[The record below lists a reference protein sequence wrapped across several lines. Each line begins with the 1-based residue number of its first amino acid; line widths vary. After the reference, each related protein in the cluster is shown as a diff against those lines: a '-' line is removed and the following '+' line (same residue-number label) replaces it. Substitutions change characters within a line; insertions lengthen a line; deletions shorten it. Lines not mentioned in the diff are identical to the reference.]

1 MKITDWPASERPR
14 EKLLARGPEALS
26 DAELLAILLRTG
38 MAGKTVLDVARQ
50 LLLEAGSLGRLLSR
64 PVTELVSSPGLGPAK
79 ACELAVVAELARRL
93 LAEKLPVA
101 DALTSPQAVHDYLRL
116 AYGMRVQEV
125 VLLLCLDARN
135 HLLAVEEVAHG
146 TLTEA
151 RVYPREV
158 VKAAL
163 RQHAAAVIL
172 AHNHPS
178 GDTGPSLADREL
190 TEELGRALALVDVR
204 LLDHLVI
211 SRHGCTSFAEC
222 GWLPE

>member
-1 MKITDWPASERPR
+1 MSTTPER
-14 EKLLARGPEALS
+14 ALS
-26 DAELLAILLRTG
+26 EVRFLT
-38 MAGKTVLDVARQ
+38 
-50 LLLEAGSLGRLLSR
+50 
-64 PVTELVSSPGLGPAK
+64 
-79 ACELAVVAELARRL
+79 VAEVASVMRVSKMTVYRL
-93 LAEKLPVA
+93 VHNGELPAVRVGR
-101 DALTSPQAVHDYLRL
+101 SFRVPEQAVHDYLRL

-222 GWLPE
+222 GWLPA